1 VSSAVAGLLGCRVAE
16 RLRVT
21 AEQLSNRATLQ
32 LFIAVV
38 LFIAVPTAL
47 HACPVCYGS
56 SDSAMVKGS
65 NNGILFM
72 LGIIGFV
79 QIGFL
84 ALFYTFWRRAR
95 ALRRR
100 RESFRVIN
108 GGV

>member
-1 VSSAVAGLLGCRVAE
+1 LIALLVLIA
-16 RLRVT
+16 L
-21 AEQLSNRATLQ
+21 LAT
-32 LFIAVV
+32 
-38 LFIAVPTAL
+38 PAL
-47 HACPVCYGS
+47 YACPVCYGS